1 MTAMPKTRTRRR
13 SPSTAPPQTNFF
25 GRINQTNLSLDYILG
40 DRGEP
45 FTLGDE
51 QTLAF
56 VLNIQACPDH
66 ERGAIMAALSVLT
79 ERMTQHPPATRA
91 ELDHV
96 FADALD
102 QSGIPRLMAH
112 AETLRAH

>member
-1 MTAMPKTRTRRR
+1 MDEWFKRM
-13 SPSTAPPQTNFF
+13 
-25 GRINQTNLSLDYILG
+25 NQTNLSLDYILG
-40 DRGEP
+40 GRGEP
-45 FTLGDE
+45 FTSGDE
-51 QTLAF
+51 QTLDF
-56 VLNIQACPDH
+56 VLNIQACPDN
-66 ERGAIMAALSVLT
+66 ERGAVMAALMALM

-102 QSGIPRLMAH
+102 ESGIPRLMAH